1 MAILDAISNL
11 CVALFDAERRI
22 DPLYRGAFDRLLQR
36 PIASAVQALINAR
49 RDRDDD
55 EPGIAEE
62 RISPDEEAI
71 AGQITE
77 LMAAFLRSHYPHGP
91 VLRAGNTK
99 TYGVVRGEFR
109 VLPGLPP
116 HLRHGVF
123 ATPRSFRAWV
133 RFGGPGPLAP
143 PDLKDNGVLSVGIK
157 LLGVDGDKLL
167 DDEKQ
172 TQDFTG
178 ISAPTFTTPNVRENL
193 KLQRWIGRGT
203 PIFYFVN
210 PLDSHFLDAI
220 MQGLYS
226 KTQTSPLEV
235 RYWSC
240 VPYLLGEGQA
250 MQYSLRPVS
259 RRTTRVPLFPADN
272 YLRAAMAKTLAR
284 RDVLFDFMVQ
294 LQTDPRRMPIENAAV
309 EWPEKLSPYVPVA
322 RLRLPR
328 QAFDSPAQL
337 AFADNLSF
345 NPWHSLPAH
354 RPLGNQNRAR
364 RHIYLELSKLRQAMS
379 GEARIEP
386 TGDETFSADGEG
398 A

>member
-1 MAILDAISNL
+1 MAILDAINDL
-11 CVALFDAERRI
+11 CTALFYFERRI
-22 DPLYRGAFDRLLQR
+22 DPFYRGAFDRLFQR
-36 PIASAVQALINAR
+36 PLVSAAQALINAR
-49 RDRDDD
+49 RTDDQL
-55 EPGIAEE
+55 GLAEE
-62 RISPDEEAI
+62 RVQPDEAAI

-77 LMAAFLRSHYPHGP
+77 LMAAFLRSHYPHGH
-91 VLRAGNTK
+91 VQRAGNTK

-109 VLPGLPP
+109 VLPHLPAN
-116 HLRHGVF
+116 LRQGVF
-123 ATPRSFRAWV
+123 ATPRTYRAWV

-143 PDLKDNGVLSVGIK
+143 PDLKDAGVLSGGIK
-157 LLGVDGDKLL
+157 LMGVDGDKLM
-167 DDEKQ
+167 DDEMQ

-178 ISAPTFTTPNVRENL
+178 ISAPTFTTPNVYENL
-193 KLQRWIGRGT
+193 KLQKWIGRGT
-203 PIFYFVN
+203 PIFYFIN

-220 MQGLYS
+220 MQGLYA

-240 VPYLLGEGQA
+240 VPYLLGKGQA
-250 MQYSLRPVS
+250 VQYSLRPAS
-259 RRTTRVPLFPADN
+259 PRKSRVPLFPSDN
-272 YLRAAMAKTLAR
+272 YLREAMAKTLAR

-294 LQTDPRRMPIENAAV
+294 VQTDPQRMPIENAAV

-364 RHIYLELSKLRQAMS
+364 RHIYLELSKLRQTMS

-386 TGDETFSADGEG
+386 TGDETFPADISSA
-398 A
+398 